1 MSKFIVLEGTD
12 GSGKATQLEL
22 LCRALDARGM
32 AYTRLS
38 FPQYDSPAAA
48 PLKMYLNGDFGTD
61 PQDVNPY
68 AASTFFSVDRYAS
81 FKRDWAGAYEKGDII
96 LADRYTTSNAV
107 HQGSKEPDESREDF
121 FRWLYEFE
129 YGHMELP
136 KPDIVI
142 YLDVPTELTGQMLR
156 RREHDT
162 HTHAD
167 IHEQN
172 MDYLRICRKT
182 GLQAAKF
189 YGWTIINCEKNGK
202 MRSIEDIHNEVFGLV
217 QACLEE

>member
-96 LADRYTTSNAV
+96 LADRYTTSNAI
-107 HQGSKEPDESREDF
+107 HQAGKLEGEAREAYLK
-121 FRWLYEFE
+121 WLFDFE
-129 YGHMELP
+129 YGLLGLP
-136 KPDIVI
+136 APDRVVF
-142 YLDVPTELTGQMLR
+142 LDMPARLSFQLIRKRQGEQG
-156 RREHDT
+156 
-162 HTHAD
+162 D
-167 IHEQN
+167 IHEKN
-172 MDYLRICRKT
+172 HAYLEKCRANALDVCRK
-182 GLQAAKF
+182 
-189 YGWTIINCEKNGK
+189 YGWIHINCADGDAIKSPE
-202 MRSIEDIHNEVFGLV
+202 RIHGEILAAVGGVLGL
-217 QACLEE
+217 E